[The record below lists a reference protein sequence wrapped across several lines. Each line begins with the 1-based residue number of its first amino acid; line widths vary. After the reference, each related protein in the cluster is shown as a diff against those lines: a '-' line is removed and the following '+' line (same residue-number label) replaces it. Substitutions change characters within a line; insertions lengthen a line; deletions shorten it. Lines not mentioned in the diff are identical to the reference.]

1 MSDLALARRL
11 IAGEEAAFDEF
22 FTRYFQR
29 LYRFALARLD
39 GNEDA
44 AEEVVQQVMIHALDR
59 LPTYR
64 GEAALLT
71 WLCALC
77 RREIGR
83 RRERDGQAGEISLSD
98 DHLEM
103 RAALDLV
110 AILQPDDPDQALHRR
125 ELSNAVHATLDHLP
139 ATYGDV
145 LEWKYLHGLSV
156 DEIAS
161 RLGIGYKA
169 AESRLSRARAAFRE
183 GFSIAAGEWPD
194 GLVSPRSRTSE
205 GS

>member
-1 MSDLALARRL
+1 VRIQPAKP
-11 IAGEEAAFDEF
+11 
-22 FTRYFQR
+22 YP
-29 LYRFALARLD
+29 
-39 GNEDA
+39 
-44 AEEVVQQVMIHALDR
+44 DR
-59 LPTYR
+59 PRT
-64 GEAALLT
+64 GPAP
-71 WLCALC
+71 
-77 RREIGR
+77 
-83 RRERDGQAGEISLSD
+83 
-98 DHLEM
+98 
-103 RAALDLV
+103 V
-110 AILQPDDPDQALHRR
+110 A
-125 ELSNAVHATLDHLP
+125 ATLDHLP

-156 DEIAS
+156 GEIAS